1 MEKTIQKLLVLT
13 GIFIGA
19 AVALTPLTTYADS
32 SSCRPTGAPA
42 DPDEVIDV
50 NTADYAE
57 NGNQNNTNVCVYV
70 DTVLSLDAAN
80 GGDKITMYPDMVRTG
95 QFNVQVRSAMPYTI
109 SLSAEEPELKEV
121 TTESYFIPARSE
133 IAAGKV
139 GWGIRK
145 ASQTDGY
152 TAVATVPQV
161 FFDSTTDDNGTGTDV
176 ADLSTWHAF
185 EIGVS
190 VTDKVP
196 QGTYAT
202 EVTVT
207 AAVKE

>member
-1 MEKTIQKLLVLT
+1 
-13 GIFIGA
+13 
-19 AVALTPLTTYADS
+19 
-32 SSCRPTGAPA
+32 
-42 DPDEVIDV
+42 
-50 NTADYAE
+50 
-57 NGNQNNTNVCVYV
+57 
-70 DTVLSLDAAN
+70 
-80 GGDKITMYPDMVRTG
+80 MYPDMIRTG

-145 ASQTDGY
+145 ASQTEGY

>member
-1 MEKTIQKLLVLT
+1 MEKIIQKLLVLT
-13 GIFIGA
+13 GVFIGA
-19 AVALTPLTTYADS
+19 AIAFTPLTTYADS
-32 SSCRPTGAPA
+32 ATCRPAGVAA
-42 DPDEVIDV
+42 DSDEVIDQ
-50 NTADYAE
+50 NTTGYTQQE
-57 NGNQNNTNVCVYV
+57 VTGSTNVCVYV

-80 GGDKITMYPDMVRTG
+80 GGSTIVMYPDMVRTG

-121 TTESYFIPARSE
+121 ETESYFIPARSE
-133 IAAGKV
+133 IVSGKV

-145 ASQTDGY
+145 AGQTEGY

-161 FFDSTTDDNGTGTDV
+161 FFDSTVNDNGTGTQL
-176 ADLSTWHAF
+176 ADESTWHHF

-190 VTDKVP
+190 VTDRVP
-196 QGTYAT
+196 QGIYAT
-202 EVTVT
+202 DVTVT

>member
-1 MEKTIQKLLVLT
+1 MEKIIQKLLAIT

-32 SSCRPTGAPA
+32 ASCRPAGAPA
-42 DPDEVIDV
+42 DPDEVIDI
-50 NTADYAE
+50 NNSDYAAQQ
-57 NGNQNNTNVCVYV
+57 NQGSTNVCVYV

-121 TTESYFIPARSE
+121 ETESYFIPARSE
-133 IAAGKV
+133 IVAGKV

-145 ASQTDGY
+145 AGQTEGY

-161 FFDSTTDDNGTGTDV
+161 FFDSTVNDNGTGTDV
-176 ADLSTWHAF
+176 ADKSTWTSF